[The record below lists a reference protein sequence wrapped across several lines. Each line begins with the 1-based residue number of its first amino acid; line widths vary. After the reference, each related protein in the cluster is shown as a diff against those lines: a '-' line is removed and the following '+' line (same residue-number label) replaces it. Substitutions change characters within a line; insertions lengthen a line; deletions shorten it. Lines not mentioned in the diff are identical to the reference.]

1 MASQLHGQLPQ
12 ITIVNVGCV
21 ERNQNDIACLASFK
35 RHCGSSCKVLALVAS
50 LSLFLAL
57 SAFPFFS
64 IESYGIYNNPWGILH
79 IRADVHC

>member
-1 MASQLHGQLPQ
+1 MWDVLKGIKMTLHASPHSKDTAALHAKYWHSLP
-12 ITIVNVGCV
+12 
-21 ERNQNDIACLASFK
+21 L
-35 RHCGSSCKVLALVAS
+35 S

-64 IESYGIYNNPWGILH
+64 IEFYGIYNNPWGILH